1 MGQTEK
7 TDAQLL
13 KELKIGESLIL
24 GIEDD
29 DDLYFRVLRIQEGW
43 IYYLHHQDK
52 EKPLHAQFIQRTMMS
67 LLDALGKDQ
76 VGDKTD
82 LNPVRVTIQEG
93 D

>member
-1 MGQTEK
+1 MGKTEK

-52 EKPLHAQFIQRTMMS
+52 EKPLHAQFI
-67 LLDALGKDQ
+67 KDQ